1 MNTRTLSAL
10 LLPAALCGCALTHY
24 KSLDQAPDTDIVI
37 TARVAVELW
46 ENGERIAPAA
56 KEHTLKNA
64 EMRRLTLKREG
75 YHDLDMI
82 VWRNQPE
89 KRNVTS
95 HDSSVSWTGG
105 QVSDISADLSETG
118 ADAATTSPTSTVM
131 LPVNLVKTVLRIVWV
146 PFDFTTEYNPLGYY
160 YTYGKNQFR
169 ADMRPASKPFS
180 PQDAY
185 NAQVEEFV
193 LKNYPPLAGRDAGYL
208 AALAQFSGITVADI
222 EKLLDKHHSPE
233 SMADAVIDK
242 MSTVHGN

>member
-1 MNTRTLSAL
+1 MSIKPLFI
-10 LLPAALCGCALTHY
+10 LPFLAALCGCALTHY
-24 KSLDQAPDTDIVI
+24 DSLDQKPDTDIVI

-64 EMRRLTLKREG
+64 EMRRLTLKRQG

-82 VWRNQPE
+82 VWRGQSE

-105 QVSDISADLSETG
+105 QVSDISSDLSETG

-131 LPVNLVKTVLRIVWV
+131 LPVNLVKTVLRIVWM
-146 PFDFTTEYNPLGYY
+146 PFDFTTEYNPFGYY

-169 ADMRPASKPFS
+169 ADMRPLNKPFS
-180 PQDAY
+180 TQDAY

-208 AALAQFSGITVADI
+208 SALARFSGITVTDI
-222 EKLLDKHHSPE
+222 ENLLNENRSPE
-233 SMADAVIDK
+233 SMAEAVIEK
-242 MSTVHGN
+242 MSVVRGD